1 MPFLRIS
8 NARVQNTAFIDAT
21 VMMTAWF
28 LATIIYTP
36 ILVVGFSAVP
46 SNYYIKS
53 KVPED
58 VVQYQLDEFQQGNI
72 EKAFKYNS
80 IDNQRVTGPWQSFAA
95 SLADQPFR
103 PILCH
108 TKATV
113 LMTVSHNQNTDDE
126 YVCCLVKVVPQNN
139 QPLPKSL
146 LNVIENAK
154 SDDEEEQD
162 DEEENDEDDEEIY
175 NLKSTGSDG
184 TQNEERPYMLY
195 WWEVSKQFN
204 NKMTDGG
211 NGDDYYYL
219 VDSILPDAE
228 DFELDFNM
236 ETTLFAIDDED
247 DEFDDDDEDP
257 DDGLGFYLDWE
268 L

>member
-46 SNYYIKS
+46 SNNYIKS

-58 VVQYQLDEFQQGNI
+58 VVQYQLDAFQQGNI

-95 SLADQPFR
+95 SLSDQPFR

-146 LNVIENAK
+146 LNVIENAELVVCPDCTMI
-154 SDDEEEQD
+154 SPVDQTATICSSSAEEQYSRYGVGVGIKPEAVRD
-162 DEEENDEDDEEIY
+162 WIR
-175 NLKSTGSDG
+175 S
-184 TQNEERPYMLY
+184 
-195 WWEVSKQFN
+195 
-204 NKMTDGG
+204 
-211 NGDDYYYL
+211 
-219 VDSILPDAE
+219 
-228 DFELDFNM
+228 NM
-236 ETTLFAIDDED
+236 DMDC
-247 DEFDDDDEDP
+247 
-257 DDGLGFYLDWE
+257 
-268 L
+268 